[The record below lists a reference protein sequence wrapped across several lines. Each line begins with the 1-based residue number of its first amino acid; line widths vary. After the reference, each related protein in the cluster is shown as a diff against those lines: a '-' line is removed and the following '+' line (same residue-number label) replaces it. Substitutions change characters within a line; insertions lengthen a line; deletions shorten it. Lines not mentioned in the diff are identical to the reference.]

1 MAQAHKRKAFLSVFL
16 GALGA
21 VDLVWGDAYFNKIYG
36 AVLYAVKDVEEQQA
50 FVWHMTEQ
58 EVPSPEVTM
67 LVRYVTQHGLL
78 NFDKLSRPLSE
89 IAKIIEVR
97 KREKAVRD
105 LFAVDVKMLDDG
117 VETDS
122 YFMHE

>member
-1 MAQAHKRKAFLSVFL
+1 L

-21 VDLVWGDAYFNKIYG
+21 VDLVWGGVYSDRIYG
-36 AVLYAVKDVEEQQA
+36 TVLYDTENREEQQA

-58 EVPSPEVTM
+58 GVPSPEV
-67 LVRYVTQHGLL
+67 VTLIQYITQNRLL
-78 NFDKLSRPLSE
+78 DIDKLSRPLNE
-89 IAKIIEVR
+89 IAAKTVEAG
-97 KREKAVRD
+97 KREKAIHD
-105 LFAVDVKMLDDG
+105 LFAVEVKMLDAG